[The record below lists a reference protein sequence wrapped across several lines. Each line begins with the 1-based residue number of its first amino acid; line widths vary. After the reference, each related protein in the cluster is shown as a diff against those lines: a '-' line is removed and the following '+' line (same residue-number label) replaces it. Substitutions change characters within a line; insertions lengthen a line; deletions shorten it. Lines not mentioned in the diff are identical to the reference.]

1 MEEMQKRQNH
11 QEKRSM
17 IRTTMEQCGNTSE
30 DIEEPKT
37 PTENIGICRICR
49 CPSNTPRDAERHR
62 ETQTNPKHLQKNIGI
77 CRICRCPR
85 NTPRAAERHRETQTN
100 PGQLWKTMKTMKT
113 VKTVENC
120 GKL

>member
-17 IRTTMEQCGNTSE
+17 IRTTMEQCGNTPE
-30 DIEEPKT
+30 DTEEPKT
-37 PTENIGICRICR
+37 PTE
-49 CPSNTPRDAERHR
+49 
-62 ETQTNPKHLQKNIGI
+62 NIGI

-100 PGQLWKTMKTMKT
+100 PGQLWKTMKTEKMWRLRKTAETEKTAKDCERLRKT
-113 VKTVENC
+113 VGTAENCENC